1 MCVADHGLIQNF
13 TLSFQIDGFTK
24 FTKTRQICIH
34 SGDVLN

>member
-24 FTKTRQICIH
+24 FTKTRQICMH
-34 SGDVLN
+34 NGDVLT